1 MITLTYSVICEPR
14 MVETLLCTEPLL
26 SAQYQQGGDEIFGV
40 IRNFVKI
47 WHVKGVLTFQC
58 PGHGPVPRKE
68 MKEMFSPDT
77 PSCSADLFPPQKG
90 ETPPET
96 RR

>member
-26 SAQYQQGGDEIFGV
+26 SAQYQQRGNEIFGV
-40 IRNFVKI
+40 IRHFVEI
-47 WHVKGVLTFQC
+47 WHVEGVLTFQR
-58 PGHGPVPRKE
+58 PGHGAVPGKE
-68 MKEMFSPDT
+68 RFTKDSPNHT
-77 PSCSADLFPPQKG
+77 GFSADLFPPQKG